1 MTNKI
6 LPVALL
12 ASLSLVACEQEDHT
26 IEVGGPADPQAAELA
41 AAEPIDPATVPMR
54 LGGDDY
60 RCSGSNQII
69 QIDWIK
75 TGEQMS
81 ARVTPQGGAGVTL
94 IQEGSGPYTDGGDNT
109 LTGSPT
115 SDSVTFNGAT
125 CRK

>member
-6 LPVALL
+6 LPIALL

-81 ARVTPQGGAGVTL
+81 ARVTPAGESGVTV
-94 IQEGSGPYTDGGDNT
+94 IQGDDGAYVNDAGATLSGGPDANT
-109 LTGSPT
+109 
-115 SDSVTFNGAT
+115 VTFNGT
-125 CRK
+125 SCKK